1 MTSAVTNCP
10 EDIIEKFNTWP
21 TFKEP
26 ISASQLPL
34 EKKKKPPEM
43 VHKLQVLKDMPIKT
57 TKRAHLA
64 PVLMAIINESS
75 KNT

>member
-1 MTSAVTNCP
+1 MTSAVTKCP

-34 EKKKKPPEM
+34 KKKKPHEM
-43 VHKLQVLKDMPIKT
+43 VHKLQVLRDMPIKT
-57 TKRAHLA
+57 TKRAHLT